1 MRYLEKIMRSTWKNT
16 CSILREKNL
25 QSKIH
30 SIILIYLNICADI
43 MNYNKHSKLVIVVIL
58 SAIYYVHPNSFYLLL
73 Q

>member
-16 CSILREKNL
+16 CSILLREKNL

-30 SIILIYLNICADI
+30 SIILILL
-43 MNYNKHSKLVIVVIL
+43 KHMCR
-58 SAIYYVHPNSFYLLL
+58 HNEL